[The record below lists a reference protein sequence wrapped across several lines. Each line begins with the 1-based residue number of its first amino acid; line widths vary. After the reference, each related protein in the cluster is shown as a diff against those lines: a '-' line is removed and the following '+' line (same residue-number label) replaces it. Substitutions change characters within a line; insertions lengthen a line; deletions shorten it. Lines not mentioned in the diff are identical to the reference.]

1 MVKNMS
7 QGIKRVKEAIQKLG
21 FEFEIRELP
30 ASTRTAPEAA
40 QAIGCEVG
48 QIAKSIVFQSESGQ
62 AILVIA
68 SGQNRINEAIIS
80 QILGEKIIKA
90 DADFVYRETGLA
102 IGGVAP
108 VGHLKPLK
116 TFIDQDLS
124 KFRQIWTAAGTPHA
138 VFPLSFAELVKLTQG
153 QVVKIC

>member
-124 KFRQIWTAAGTPHA
+124 KVRQIWTAAGTPHA

>member
-1 MVKNMS
+1 MS
-7 QGIKRVKEAIQKLG
+7 QGIKRVQEAIRKLG
-21 FEFEIRELP
+21 FEFEVRELP
-30 ASTRTAPEAA
+30 VSTRTSPKAA
-40 QAIGCEVG
+40 AAIGCKVG
-48 QIAKSIVFQSESGQ
+48 QIAKSIVFQSASGR

-68 SGQNRINEAIIS
+68 SGQNRINEAAIS

-124 KFRQIWTAAGTPHA
+124 KFRQIWAAAGTPHA
-138 VFPLSFAELVKLTQG
+138 VFPLTFAEL
-153 QVVKIC
+153 

>member
-1 MVKNMS
+1 MS

-124 KFRQIWTAAGTPHA
+124 KVRQIWTAAGTPHA